1 MRFCGRV
8 QIDRPPLFHSG
19 AAARRPVSDHRF
31 SVDNWLQKP
40 PLPSA
45 GEEVLAFLFSLAAQR
60 HHGDIKGCVID
71 QQMTEFAVV
80 DNYVDSL
87 ARSSS
92 KTQKFAC

>member
-1 MRFCGRV
+1 MSM
-8 QIDRPPLFHSG
+8 DAYTPSLML
-19 AAARRPVSDHRF
+19 
-31 SVDNWLQKP
+31 SVM
-40 PLPSA
+40 SA